1 MKDNICYFDE
11 SYIFFYTDYL
21 NDNITIEEVK
31 FIKNQINSDSKVLD
45 ICCGHGR
52 HTIELSKL
60 GVNIIG
66 IDNSSEAIKLAKK
79 KAVESNLNPNIFQE
93 VDVFQFNTTGQFDCI
108 ILECNTLGLFAKKDV
123 DLLIKMKSMLKD
135 NGKIILD
142 VLNKNFL
149 HLIIK
154 NNIGLLK
161 IMI

>member
-79 KAVESNLNPNIFQE
+79 KL
-93 VDVFQFNTTGQFDCI
+93 
-108 ILECNTLGLFAKKDV
+108 
-123 DLLIKMKSMLKD
+123 
-135 NGKIILD
+135 
-142 VLNKNFL
+142 
-149 HLIIK
+149 
-154 NNIGLLK
+154 
-161 IMI
+161 